1 LGGLIGGGWGAKF
14 NEDGMSATIAIND
27 GDTHNGPS
35 EQVEAKYPLLV
46 EKYQLR
52 PDSGGAGTFRGGLG
66 TEQTIRV
73 MSDIMFNTQIERV
86 ECRPWGLF
94 GGLSA
99 FGNEVCIQR
108 KGEEEVVYKTGKV
121 FSQTLRSGDAWT
133 LRSGGGGGYGTPTER
148 NTSSVEDDVRNGYVS
163 GEMAHKL
170 YGVVLDAKT
179 GRAQATATAELRDYM
194 RANHLPV
201 DQPYT
206 SQATDPGGTDPQL
219 SRRVRQSSPH
229 QALFSF
235 EAREFQAEVRAA
247 GLLVDRCCS

>member
-1 LGGLIGGGWGAKF
+1 
-14 NEDGMSATIAIND
+14 
-27 GDTHNGPS
+27 
-35 EQVEAKYPLLV
+35 
-46 EKYQLR
+46 
-52 PDSGGAGTFRGGLG
+52 LG

-148 NTSSVEDDVRNGYVS
+148 NTASVEDDVRNGYVS

-179 GRAQATATAELRDYM
+179 GRAQAAATAELRDYM

-219 SRRVRQSSPH
+219 SRRVRQSTPH